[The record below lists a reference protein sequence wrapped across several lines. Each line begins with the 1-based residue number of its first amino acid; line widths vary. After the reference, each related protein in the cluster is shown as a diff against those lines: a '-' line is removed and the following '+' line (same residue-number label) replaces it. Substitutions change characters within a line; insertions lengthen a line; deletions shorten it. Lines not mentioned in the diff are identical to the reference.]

1 MTKKG
6 RYLFDTCLML
16 YLSRS
21 EPISLLASNVLDAP
35 RAEAGDFFV
44 SGFSAWE
51 VSLLVSKGRLSLTRV
66 PLDWFREFGKERG
79 VQVIEATHEI
89 LVASSYLPE
98 PLHNDPADR
107 ILIATARE
115 HDLTIITRDRAILA
129 YGTAGHVKTLAC

>member
-16 YLSRS
+16 YLSRA
-21 EPISLLASNVLDAP
+21 EPIASRAYNILDASP
-35 RAEAGDFFV
+35 AEAGDFFV

-51 VSLLVSKGRLSLTRV
+51 VGLLVSRGRLSLSQA
-66 PLDWFREFGKERG
+66 PLAWFREFARERG

-89 LVASSYLPE
+89 LVASSYLPA

-107 ILIATARE
+107 IIIATARE
-115 HDLTIITRDRAILA
+115 HDLTIITRDKAILA

>member
-21 EPISLLASNVLDAP
+21 EPIARLADEILDAP
-35 RAEAGDFFV
+35 AAEASDFYV

-51 VSLLVSKGRLSLTRV
+51 VSLLVSKRRLSLTRA
-66 PLDWFREFGKERG
+66 PLEWFQEFVKERG
-79 VQVIEATHEI
+79 VQIIEATYGI

-98 PLHNDPADR
+98 PLHPDPADR
-107 ILIATARE
+107 IIIATARE
-115 HDLTIITRDRAILA
+115 HDLTIITRDKAILA
-129 YGTAGHVKTLAC
+129 YGAAGHVKTLAC

>member
-1 MTKKG
+1 
-6 RYLFDTCLML
+6 ML

-21 EPISLLASNVLDAP
+21 EPIAPLANDVLDAP
-35 RAEAGDFFV
+35 KAEAGDFYV

-51 VSLLVSKGRLSLTRV
+51 LGLLVSKRRLSLTRA
-66 PLDWFREFGKERG
+66 PLDWFHEFAKEKG
-79 VQVIEATHEI
+79 VQIIEATHEI

-107 ILIATARE
+107 IIIATARE

-129 YGTAGHVKTLAC
+129 YGAAGHVRTLAC